1 MVGGAGMSSNSGR
14 TRPANGSGRRG
25 SMPCRRRLSAGRKL
39 DASLLKSVIVSLPP
53 GCGGQ
58 HAAGTTEIAGLRE
71 PDDEDTGTGRPLAER
86 DGP

>member
-1 MVGGAGMSSNSGR
+1 M
-14 TRPANGSGRRG
+14 PPEHGRRLAGLLPHPIPGRAPVAG
-25 SMPCRRRLSAGRKL
+25 SSEK
-39 DASLLKSVIVSLPP
+39 

>member
-1 MVGGAGMSSNSGR
+1 
-14 TRPANGSGRRG
+14 
-25 SMPCRRRLSAGRKL
+25 
-39 DASLLKSVIVSLPP
+39 LLKSVIVSLPP

-71 PDDEDTGTGRPLAER
+71 PDDEDTGTGRPLSER